1 MALATASPFALSS
14 VHGNLGLAA
23 LLGGPAR
30 HGARIGFSDEL
41 LIARGHGFG
50 IFYFEGL
57 LGMAAVA
64 ATDGD
69 DRRAI
74 VLDAAAWAL
83 NERPV
88 YPSEAPVYE
97 RLEERF
103 IGGARDRLGPEAAAA
118 AAAAGRRLNAADALA
133 YRSGRQ

>member
-1 MALATASPFALSS
+1 M
-14 VHGNLGLAA
+14 HGNLGLAA
-23 LLGGPAR
+23 MLGGAQ
-30 HGARIGFSDEL
+30 HGARRAFSDEL
-41 LIARGHGFG
+41 RTARAHGFA

-69 DRRAI
+69 DQRAI

-103 IGGARDRLGPEAAAA
+103 IGGARDRLGPEASGVAPPLR
-118 AAAAGRRLNAADALA
+118 AGR
-133 YRSGRQ
+133 